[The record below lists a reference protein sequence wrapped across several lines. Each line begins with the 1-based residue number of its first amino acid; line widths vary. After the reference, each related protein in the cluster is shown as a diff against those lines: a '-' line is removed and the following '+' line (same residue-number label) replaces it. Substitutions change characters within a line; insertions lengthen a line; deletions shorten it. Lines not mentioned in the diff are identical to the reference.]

1 MELKAKT
8 NIKHNGKWY
17 QPGEVIKKVKKED
30 GERLVDMDVAEEIEA
45 KGNKEDTPPAE

>member
-30 GERLVDMDVAEEIEA
+30 GERLVDLKVAEEVEG
-45 KGNKEDTPPAE
+45 KSPSESNPPAE